1 MDWMNSLCHFFLLM
15 IIDDFD
21 VIRLAVAPD
30 KTQPPL
36 IVNADAVLAEPI
48 TLQRLQVIAGRYTQ
62 KIQCSGGMQLHQLS
76 QCDAFKRLEPL
87 YALTLEQGLGIG
99 ALKRLDHAQ

>member
-48 TLQRLQVIAGRYTQ
+48 TLQRLQVIARRHAQ
-62 KIQCSGGMQLHQLS
+62 KIQCRGGMQLHQLS
-76 QCDAFKRLEPL
+76 QCDAFNRLEPFHT
-87 YALTLEQGLGIG
+87 LTLEQGLRIR
-99 ALKRLDHAQ
+99 AFERLDHVQ

>member
-62 KIQCSGGMQLHQLS
+62 KIQGRGGMQLHQLS
-76 QCDAFKRLEPL
+76 QYYRQLPDSTRRRL
-87 YALTLEQGLGIG
+87 AGTI
-99 ALKRLDHAQ
+99 ARRFS